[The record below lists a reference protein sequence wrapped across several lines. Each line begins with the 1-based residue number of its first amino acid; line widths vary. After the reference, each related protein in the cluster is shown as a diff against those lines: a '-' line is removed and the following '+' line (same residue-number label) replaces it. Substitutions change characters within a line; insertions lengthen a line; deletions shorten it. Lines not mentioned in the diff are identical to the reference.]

1 MQVRSSVAFIID
13 DNITNHKISF
23 LMANI
28 IGLVLVPTPL
38 GLKLPIQN
46 EIVTKDLEIFT
57 LK

>member
-1 MQVRSSVAFIID
+1 MAFIID

-23 LMANI
+23 FMANI

-38 GLKLPIQN
+38 GLKLPIKN

>member
-23 LMANI
+23 FMANI

-38 GLKLPIQN
+38 GLKLPIKN

>member
-1 MQVRSSVAFIID
+1 
-13 DNITNHKISF
+13 
-23 LMANI
+23 MANI
-28 IGLVLVPTPL
+28 IGLVLVPIPL

>member
-1 MQVRSSVAFIID
+1 MASIID

-23 LMANI
+23 FMANI

-38 GLKLPIQN
+38 GLKLPIHED

>member
-1 MQVRSSVAFIID
+1 MQVRSSVASIID
-13 DNITNHKISF
+13 DNISNHKISF

-28 IGLVLVPTPL
+28 IGLVLAPTPL

-57 LK
+57 LE

>member
-1 MQVRSSVAFIID
+1 MASIID
-13 DNITNHKISF
+13 DNISNHKISF

-28 IGLVLVPTPL
+28 IGLVLAPTPL

-57 LK
+57 LE